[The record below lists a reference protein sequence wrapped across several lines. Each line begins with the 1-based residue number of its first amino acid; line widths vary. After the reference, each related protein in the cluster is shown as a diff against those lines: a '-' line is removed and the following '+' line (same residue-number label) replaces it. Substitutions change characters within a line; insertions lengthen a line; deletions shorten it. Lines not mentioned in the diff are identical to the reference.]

1 MRRKNTSLRVQA
13 ITQQACEV
21 IDLYRNWLRRETGV
35 LKPRYEIV
43 SDAVMKQYG
52 NMVGREKV

>member
-1 MRRKNTSLRVQA
+1 MRHKTASLRVQA

-21 IDLYRNWLRRETGV
+21 VDLYRNWLRRETGV

-43 SDAVMKQYG
+43 SEAVIEKLG
-52 NMVGREKV
+52 GIAAREKV